1 MMVAVLAFGVAAWG
15 VVGAQDATE
24 EPTAEATAETGTTT
38 EAIPAPDMTAEAQPS
53 APDRPFLG
61 VLLQETADG
70 VTVAEVRE
78 GSPAAD
84 AGLQAGDIIT
94 AVNGTDVASNSEVAA
109 AIGEL
114 AVGDDVTLDITRNG
128 DAQTITATLG
138 AAPLETPSPVPPQGP
153 RGDREGR
160 GGRALGL
167 EYNAEDQSWTI
178 TRLSEDSPLYA
189 VGLRENDVIT
199 GIDGSTYDLPA
210 LAEYLNSLDADAT
223 VTLNVTRDGATQ
235 DIQIAASDLK
245 GLFGPG
251 MGFGGI
257 LRDGMGR
264 NGNLPNMPD
273 GFMDMLPMFQM
284 AYGNGRLGLSFQ
296 TIDEQVAADN
306 SLSVTD
312 GALVQAVD
320 EGSAAAEAGIQA
332 GDVITAV
339 NGEPVDAER
348 TLRDRMIAYEAGD
361 TVTLSILRDGE
372 TMDVQA
378 TLTEPEMG
386 DFNGMFPNMMPFD
399 FGGGSD
405 NAAPTAEATPQANA

>member
-1 MMVAVLAFGVAAWG
+1 MAAVLAFGAVAWG

-24 EPTAEATAETGTTT
+24 EPTAEATAEAGVTT
-38 EAIPAPDMTAEAQPS
+38 EAVPAPDATMEAQPS
-53 APDRPFLG
+53 APERPFLG
-61 VLLQETADG
+61 VLLQESADG

-84 AGLQAGDIIT
+84 AGLQVGDVIT
-94 AVNGTDVASNSEVAA
+94 AVNGTDVASNQEVAA
-109 AIGEL
+109 AIGAL
-114 AVGDDVTLDITRNG
+114 AVGDDVSLDITRDG
-128 DAQTITATLG
+128 EAQTISATLG

-153 RGDREGR
+153 RGDRNGR
-160 GGRALGL
+160 NGRALGL

-178 TRLSEDSPLYA
+178 TRLSEDNPLYA
-189 VGLRENDVIT
+189 AGLRENDVIT

-210 LAEYLNSLDADAT
+210 LAQYLNSLDANAT

-257 LRDGMGR
+257 LRDDMGH
-264 NGNLPNMPD
+264 NGNLPD
-273 GFMDMLPMFQM
+273 GFMDMMPMFQM

-296 TIDEQVAADN
+296 TIDAQVAAEN
-306 SLSVTD
+306 SLSVTE
-312 GALVQAVD
+312 GALVKDVSED
-320 EGSAAAEAGIQA
+320 SAAAEAGIQA

-339 NGEPVDAER
+339 NGEAVDEEH
-348 TLRDRMIAYEAGD
+348 TLRDRMIAYEPND
-361 TVTLSILRDGE
+361 TVTLTVLRNGE
-372 TMDVQA
+372 KMEVQA
-378 TLTEPEMG
+378 TLTEPAMG
-386 DFNGMFPNMMPFD
+386 EYQGMFPNMMPFD

-405 NAAPTAEATPQANA
+405 AAPTAEATPQANA